1 MASAQYV
8 LFVGCIVDTPSMG
21 QLRIRTSGALG
32 VDRSTGRIIGVSE
45 QADLSPAD
53 QISSWTGQPVASE
66 AVETVKLTAD
76 QFLMPGLID
85 THTHA
90 PQFSFLGIGHDL
102 PLMDWLNKYTFKH
115 ESEFKDTDLARRF
128 YKDVIRRVVRNG
140 VTFAAYY
147 GTIHLDSNCVLADTI
162 RQIGQRAYV
171 GKVCM
176 DANSPAYYSEST
188 EESLRDTEE
197 FVKQILGDQAGEAQQ
212 QQQQRLVTPIIT
224 PRFAPSCSHECLEG
238 LGALAEK
245 YQLPI
250 QSHLCENPSE
260 IEFAQSCF
268 PDSAS
273 YAHIYH
279 KRGLL
284 NSRTIMAHC
293 VHMSES
299 EIALMRE
306 SKASVSHCPNS
317 NFSLGSGIADIRR
330 FIAEGI
336 PVGLGTDVGGG
347 YTPSILDAMRMAA
360 AANRALIAFRRDT
373 GDQPAHGSKD
383 TPLDAAEAL
392 FLATQGGARVM
403 SMAEQL
409 GSLDANKLFDAL
421 VVDMSAPNSPVPSV
435 QATPAVRDAESADE
449 AWRLRLE
456 QFVFLAD
463 DRNISRVYVG
473 GKLIHSA

>member
-1 MASAQYV
+1 MASAQYAV
-8 LFVGCIVDTPSMG
+8 FLGCIVDTPVMG
-21 QLRIRTSGALG
+21 QLRVRANGALG
-32 VDRSTGRIIGVSE
+32 VDRSTGRIIGVAE
-45 QADLSPAD
+45 QSGLSSAEL
-53 QISSWTGQPVASE
+53 ISAWVGQTVDSE
-66 AVETVKLTAD
+66 AVESISLTTD

-90 PQFSFLGIGHDL
+90 PQFAFLGIGHDL

-115 ESEFKDTDLARRF
+115 ESEFKDADLARRF
-128 YKDVIRRVVRNG
+128 YKDVIARVVRNG

-147 GTIHLDSNCVLADTI
+147 GTIHLESNRVLAQTI

-176 DANSPAYYSEST
+176 DTNSPAYYSEST
-188 EESLRDTEE
+188 EDSLRDTEE
-197 FVKQILGDQAGEAQQ
+197 FIRQVIGDDET
-212 QQQQRLVTPIIT
+212 QQRLVTPIIT
-224 PRFAPSCSHECLEG
+224 PRFVPTCSHECLEG

-245 YQLPI
+245 YQLPV

-260 IEFAQSCF
+260 IEFAKSCF
-268 PDSAS
+268 PDSPS

-279 KRGLL
+279 KYGLL

-293 VHMSES
+293 VHLSDS

-330 FIAEGI
+330 FIDEGI

-360 AANRALIAFRRDT
+360 AANRALIAFRRDSG
-373 GDQPAHGSKD
+373 GDQPTSSSKEK
-383 TPLDAAEAL
+383 PLEAAEAL

-403 SMAEQL
+403 GMDDQL
-409 GSLDANKLFDAL
+409 GSLDTNKLFDAI
-421 VVDMSAPNSPVPSV
+421 VVDMNVLNSPVPSV
-435 QATPAVRDAESADE
+435 DATPAVRDADSPDE

-463 DRNISRVYVG
+463 DQ
-473 GKLIHSA
+473 IHFI

>member
-1 MASAQYV
+1 MASAKYAV
-8 LFVGCIVDTPSMG
+8 FLGCIVDTPVMG
-21 QLRIRTSGALG
+21 QLRVRTNGALG
-32 VDRSTGRIIGVSE
+32 VDRSTGRIIGVAE
-45 QADLSPAD
+45 QTELSSAEL
-53 QISSWTGQPVASE
+53 ISSWVGLAVDSE
-66 AVETVKLTAD
+66 AVESISLTAD

-90 PQFSFLGIGHDL
+90 PQFAFLGIGHDL

-115 ESEFKDTDLARRF
+115 ESEFKDADLARRF
-128 YKDVIRRVVRNG
+128 YKDVIARIVRNG

-147 GTIHLDSNCVLADTI
+147 GTIHLESNRVLAQTI

-176 DANSPAYYSEST
+176 DTNSPAYYSEST
-188 EESLRDTEE
+188 EDSLRDTEE
-197 FVKQILGDQAGEAQQ
+197 FIRQVIGDDET
-212 QQQQRLVTPIIT
+212 QQRLVTPIIT
-224 PRFAPSCSHECLEG
+224 PRFVPTCSHGCLEG

-245 YQLPI
+245 YQLPV

-260 IEFAQSCF
+260 IEFAKSCF
-268 PDSAS
+268 PDSPS

-279 KRGLL
+279 KYGLL

-293 VHMSES
+293 VHLSDS

-330 FIAEGI
+330 FIDEGI

-360 AANRALIAFRRDT
+360 AANRALIAFRRDS
-373 GDQPAHGSKD
+373 GGEQPARSSKD
-383 TPLDAAEAL
+383 RPLEAAEAL

-403 SMAEQL
+403 GMDEQL
-409 GSLDANKLFDAL
+409 GSLDTNKLFDAI
-421 VVDMSAPNSPVPSV
+421 VVDMNAPSSPVPSV
-435 QATPAVRDAESADE
+435 DATPAVRDADSPDE

-473 GKLIHSA
+473 GKLIHSV

>member
-1 MASAQYV
+1 MASAQYAV
-8 LFVGCIVDTPSMG
+8 FLGCIVDTPVMG
-21 QLRIRTSGALG
+21 QLRVRANGALG
-32 VDRSTGRIIGVSE
+32 VDRSTGRIIGVAE
-45 QADLSPAD
+45 QSGLSSAEL
-53 QISSWTGQPVASE
+53 ISVWVGQTVDSE
-66 AVETVKLTAD
+66 AVESISLTTD

-90 PQFSFLGIGHDL
+90 PQFAFLGIGHDL

-115 ESEFKDTDLARRF
+115 ESEFKDADLARRF
-128 YKDVIRRVVRNG
+128 YKDVIARVVRNG

-147 GTIHLDSNCVLADTI
+147 GTIHLESNRVLAQTI

-176 DANSPAYYSEST
+176 DTNSPAYYSEST
-188 EESLRDTEE
+188 EDSLRDTEE
-197 FVKQILGDQAGEAQQ
+197 FIRQVIGDDET
-212 QQQQRLVTPIIT
+212 QQRLVTPIIT
-224 PRFAPSCSHECLEG
+224 PRFVPTCSHECLEG

-245 YQLPI
+245 YQLPV

-260 IEFAQSCF
+260 IEFAKSCF
-268 PDSAS
+268 PDSPS

-279 KRGLL
+279 KYGLL

-293 VHMSES
+293 VHLSDS

-330 FIAEGI
+330 FIDEGI

-360 AANRALIAFRRDT
+360 AANRALIAFRRDSG
-373 GDQPAHGSKD
+373 GDQPTSSSKEK
-383 TPLDAAEAL
+383 PLEAAEAL

-403 SMAEQL
+403 GMDDQL
-409 GSLDANKLFDAL
+409 GSLDTNKLFDAI
-421 VVDMSAPNSPVPSV
+421 VVDMNVLNSPVPSV
-435 QATPAVRDAESADE
+435 DATPAVRDADSPDE

-473 GKLIHSA
+473 GKLIHSV

>member
-1 MASAQYV
+1 MASAQYAV
-8 LFVGCIVDTPSMG
+8 FLGCIVDTPVMG
-21 QLRIRTSGALG
+21 QLR
-32 VDRSTGRIIGVSE
+32 
-45 QADLSPAD
+45 
-53 QISSWTGQPVASE
+53 
-66 AVETVKLTAD
+66 
-76 QFLMPGLID
+76 
-85 THTHA
+85 
-90 PQFSFLGIGHDL
+90 
-102 PLMDWLNKYTFKH
+102 
-115 ESEFKDTDLARRF
+115 FKDADLARRF
-128 YKDVIRRVVRNG
+128 YKDVIARVVRNG

-147 GTIHLDSNCVLADTI
+147 GTIHLESNRVLAQTI

-176 DANSPAYYSEST
+176 DANSPSYYSEST
-188 EESLRDTEE
+188 EDSLRDTEE
-197 FVKQILGDQAGEAQQ
+197 FIRQVIGDDET
-212 QQQQRLVTPIIT
+212 QQRLVTPIIT
-224 PRFAPSCSHECLEG
+224 PRFVPTCSHECLEG

-245 YQLPI
+245 YQLPV

-260 IEFAQSCF
+260 IEFAKSCF
-268 PDSAS
+268 PDSPS

-279 KRGLL
+279 KYGLL

-293 VHMSES
+293 VHLSDS

-330 FIAEGI
+330 FIDEGI

-360 AANRALIAFRRDT
+360 AANRALIAFRRDSG
-373 GDQPAHGSKD
+373 GDQPTSSSKEK
-383 TPLDAAEAL
+383 PLEAAEAL

-403 SMAEQL
+403 GMDDQL
-409 GSLDANKLFDAL
+409 GSLDTNKLFDAI
-421 VVDMSAPNSPVPSV
+421 VVDMNALNSPVPSV
-435 QATPAVRDAESADE
+435 DATPAVRDADSPDE

-473 GKLIHSA
+473 GKLIHSV

>member
-1 MASAQYV
+1 MASAQYTI
-8 LFVGCIVDTPSMG
+8 FIGCIVDTPVMG
-21 QLRIRTSGALG
+21 QLRVRTDSALG
-32 VDRSTGRIIGVSE
+32 IDRSTGRIIGVSE
-45 QADLSPAD
+45 QTELSPAEHV
-53 QISSWTGQPVASE
+53 SSWTGQTVGCE
-66 AVETVKLTAD
+66 AVEVVRLSAD

-115 ESEFKDTDLARRF
+115 ESEFKDADLARRF
-128 YKDVIRRVVRNG
+128 YKDVIERVVRNG

-147 GTIHLDSNCVLADTI
+147 GTIHLESNRVLADTI

-188 EESLRDTEE
+188 KESLRDTEE
-197 FVKQILGDQAGEAQQ
+197 FVKQVLDDQANESHHQPK
-212 QQQQRLVTPIIT
+212 LVTPIIT
-224 PRFAPSCSHECLEG
+224 PRFAPSCSHDCLEG
-238 LGALAEK
+238 LGELAEK

-260 IEFAQSCF
+260 IEFAKSCF
-268 PDSAS
+268 PESSS

-284 NSRTIMAHC
+284 NSRSIMAHC

-360 AANRALIAFRRDT
+360 AANRALIAFKRDN
-373 GDQPAHGSKD
+373 GVQPARGSND
-383 TPLDAAEAL
+383 VPLEAAEVL

-403 SMAEQL
+403 GMAEQL

-421 VVDMSAPNSPVPSV
+421 VVDMSVPNSPVPSIE
-435 QATPAVRDAESADE
+435 ATPAVRDADSPDE
-449 AWRLRLE
+449 AWRMRLE